1 MLKKRLDS
9 NSPTLYHCTASVISA
24 LFAASDSCTL
34 LHTHYLI
41 SAVLLINMVMCACG
55 ACSHRADPQW
65 HTFPEMSC
73 GTNKM
78 APEVS
83 QLNGNTLV
91 SVSAVRWSF
100 FSMAERHGPS
110 WRRWHES
117 LQCRREEIKTDYL
130 AEGKKWKAQLWKLQ
144 YPPPRLNATQM

>member
-55 ACSHRADPQW
+55 ACSHRAGPQW

-100 FSMAERHGPS
+100 FSMAARHGPS

-117 LQCRREEIKTDYL
+117 LQCRRNKNRLLSKGKEVKGSALKT
-130 AEGKKWKAQLWKLQ
+130 
-144 YPPPRLNATQM
+144 PISSSPS